1 MTALAANFP
10 RKRVGDL
17 VLNPLR
23 LAMPLAAAAH
33 IYAGALVA
41 LNQAGTLVPASADPT
56 LFVVGVAEEEKDNTL
71 GAASALSTVP
81 RRGCFPFTNSGTTD
95 ALSTADIGR
104 PCYVVDDT
112 TVARTNPI
120 GLRPVA
126 GIVTGIDASGAVLVE
141 VGSQARDHNG
151 NCDHLVLAG
160 ADLSTTGQNR
170 FVALDGSGQAV
181 LAATAGMVA
190 FGALLNAPA
199 SGAVAI
205 VRRRGLCR
213 MLAEAAI
220 AENVVIAVAA
230 TTGRYKTAVTAKADA
245 SGASATAAI
254 TGSYC
259 MGLTLEESTGAGDLA
274 LVDIHPT
281 GALPGTLA

>member
-1 MTALAANFP
+1 MTALAANYP

-23 LAMPLAAAAH
+23 LSMGLAAAVH
-33 IYAGALVA
+33 VYQGALVA

-56 LFVVGVAEEEKDNTL
+56 LFVVGVSEEDKDNTS

-81 RRGCFPFTNSGTTD
+81 RRGTFPFTNSATTD
-95 ALSTADIGR
+95 ALSAADVGR

-120 GLRPVA
+120 GARPVA
-126 GIVTGIDASGAVLVE
+126 GIVAGIDASGAVLVE
-141 VGSQARDHNG
+141 VGAIHRDHNG

-160 ADLSTTGQNR
+160 ADLSSTGQNR
-170 FVALDGSGQAV
+170 FVSLNSSGAAV

-190 FGALLNAPA
+190 LGVLLNAPA

-213 MLAEAAI
+213 VLMEDTSAEGAL
-220 AENVVIAVAA
+220 IAVAV
-230 TTGRYKTAVTAKADA
+230 TTGRAKTAVTAKCDA

-254 TGSYC
+254 TGSFV
-259 MGLTLEESTGAGDLA
+259 MGMMLEESTGAGDLA
-274 LVDIHPT
+274 LMDVHPS

>member
-10 RKRVGDL
+10 RKRVGDN

-23 LAMPLAAAAH
+23 LAMPLAAAVH
-33 IYAGALVA
+33 VYQGALVA

-56 LFVVGVAEEEKDNTL
+56 LFVVGVSEEEKDNTN

-81 RRGCFPFTNSGTTD
+81 RRGTFPFTNSASTD
-95 ALSTADIGR
+95 AITGADVGR
-104 PCYVVDDT
+104 PCFVVDDT

-126 GIVTGIDASGAVLVE
+126 GTVAGIDASGAVLVE
-141 VGSQARDHNG
+141 VGAPVSALGAADM
-151 NCDHLVLAG
+151 LIVAG

-170 FVALDGSGQAV
+170 FVALDSAGAVV
-181 LAATAGMVA
+181 LAATAGQAALGV
-190 FGALLNAPA
+190 LLNAPA
-199 SGAVAI
+199 SGAIAI

-213 MLAEAAI
+213 MLFEG
-220 AENVVIAVAA
+220 VVTEGQLIAVAV
-230 TTGRYKTAVTAKADA
+230 TTGRAKVAVTTKCDA
-245 SGASATAAI
+245 SGASATAAL
-254 TGSYC
+254 TGSFV
-259 MGLTLEESTGAGDLA
+259 MGMCLEESTGAGDLA
-274 LVDIHPT
+274 LVDIHPS

>member
-10 RKRVGDL
+10 RKRVGND
-17 VLNPLR
+17 VINPLR
-23 LAMPLAAAAH
+23 LAIGLAAAAH
-33 IYAGALVA
+33 VYQGALVA
-41 LNQAGTLVPASADPT
+41 INEAGTLVPASADNT
-56 LFVVGVAEEEKDNTL
+56 LFIVGVAEEEKDNTL

-81 RRGCFPFTNSGTTD
+81 RRGCFPFTNSATTD

-112 TVARTNPI
+112 TVARTNPL
-120 GLRPVA
+120 GSRPVA
-126 GIVTGIDASGAVLVE
+126 GIVAGIDAGGGVLVE
-141 VGSQARDHNG
+141 VGAITRDHNG

-160 ADLSTTGQNR
+160 EDLSTTGQNR
-170 FVALDGSGQAV
+170 FVSLNNSGAAV

-190 FGALLNAPA
+190 FGVLLNAPA

-213 MLAEAAI
+213 VVFSAAV
-220 AENVVIAVAA
+220 AENILV
-230 TTGRYKTAVTAKADA
+230 AVTATSGKAKAAVTTKCDA
-245 SGASATAAI
+245 SGASATAAL

-259 MGLTLEESTGAGDLA
+259 MGLTLKESTGDNDLA
-274 LVDIHPT
+274 LIDLHPS